1 MLAFVCACCT
11 GSLCVGWCK
20 SRGKERPVLSRLV
33 WTLLSCCS
41 LVSCCLLTWSLSS
54 LVWTLPPVP
63 CSRLFCDWSLHCST
77 TCLLWHVQLH
87 WEEPSSQR
95 LSMRK
100 ALLAMN
106 MTRHAYIHTYG
117 RTLLALSRH
126 FGAETKKYPLL
137 KKGMKISWSLF
148 LALIDVAPP
157 RRKTVQVSTTWHMV
171 YLLTNGK
178 HGSV

>member
-1 MLAFVCACCT
+1 MLAFICACCT
-11 GSLCVGWCK
+11 GSLYVGWCK

-87 WEEPSSQR
+87 WEEPLSQR
-95 LSMRK
+95 LSMHK

-106 MTRHAYIHTYG
+106 MIRHTYG
-117 RTLLALSRH
+117 HTLPALSRH
-126 FGAETKKYPLL
+126 FGAETKNTSIVGKRNEDVLV
-137 KKGMKISWSLF
+137 IVSC
-148 LALIDVAPP
+148 IDWCCSPQTKNCTGVHYMTYGTPAI
-157 RRKTVQVSTTWHMV
+157 
-171 YLLTNGK
+171 
-178 HGSV
+178 